1 MLTALSHVAESE
13 AAGEDLFATLWLG
26 WLDEGGRRLRMGSLG
41 HPPPL
46 LLAGDVRYLESS
58 PVPPLGVLPHPEW
71 LPSEVDLPEAWTLVL
86 YTDGLVEGRAT
97 PGASERFGAE
107 RLRAWFMDGTGAI
120 DSAALQ
126 ALVTALEEANGG
138 PLPDDVAL
146 LVLKRTP
153 TGASARV

>member
-1 MLTALSHVAESE
+1 MAQSVNTSQSA
-13 AAGEDLFATLWLG
+13 
-26 WLDEGGRRLRMGSLG
+26 
-41 HPPPL
+41 
-46 LLAGDVRYLESS
+46 S
-58 PVPPLGVLPHPEW
+58 PRPAEW

-107 RLRAWFMDGTGAI
+107 RLRAWFMDGTRAI

-138 PLPDDVAL
+138 PLPDDV
-146 LVLKRTP
+146 P
-153 TGASARV
+153 ARNAG